1 MSSTQSPIRPVKN
14 DKAPLIRTVLVF
26 GISYILPKSFGKAQT
41 DQVPMEEMTLSTR
54 LHCKSMPSGRE
65 ERGNSG
71 IKTIR
76 NTRKNCITTIAF
88 PPCLFIEGVKCKAS
102 LSPALFNNMIMKCC
116 ATLVIQ
122 AFHFP
127 QWTLVADALFWPSRS
142 SRNTAVRLMIL
153 FYFSVIPVQVCCAI
167 GG

>member
-65 ERGNSG
+65 ERGNGG

-76 NTRKNCITTIAF
+76 NTRKNCITTMSIYRGCQMQSLVEPGFVQQYDYEVLRNACDPGLPF
-88 PPCLFIEGVKCKAS
+88 PAMDTRC
-102 LSPALFNNMIMKCC
+102 
-116 ATLVIQ
+116 
-122 AFHFP
+122 
-127 QWTLVADALFWPSRS
+127 
-142 SRNTAVRLMIL
+142 
-153 FYFSVIPVQVCCAI
+153 
-167 GG
+167 